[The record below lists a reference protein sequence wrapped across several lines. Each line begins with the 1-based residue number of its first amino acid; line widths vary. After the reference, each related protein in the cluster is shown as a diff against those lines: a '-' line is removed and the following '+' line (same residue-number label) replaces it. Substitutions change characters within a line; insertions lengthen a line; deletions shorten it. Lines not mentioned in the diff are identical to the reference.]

1 MTEKLRPARVPPP
14 GRLIQREIEAREW
27 TQKDLADIMG
37 RPVHTINEIIRG
49 TKRITPETALELAK
63 AFGTSAELWLN
74 LEANYRLHLAE
85 KGTDEK
91 GIERKSRLYSIAP
104 VAELIK
110 RGWIRKHET
119 LDALERELC
128 DFLHVASLDDAV
140 ALNAV
145 FRHARA
151 QEPETYALVAWVRRA
166 EQLAR
171 QQEVAPFDRERLTH
185 AMPELLT
192 LAERAEDVGR
202 VPETL
207 AALGVYFVVV
217 PHLPKTYVDGAAF
230 TLDDGHPVIALSLRY
245 DRIDAFWFTL
255 LHELAHIVSGHEGL
269 DIFNQDERDGDAQ
282 ERVANKLASDWLLN
296 PEALAAFVSEVKPY
310 FSRAKVEAFA
320 ARQRRHPGIVVG
332 RLHHDGDLAYSHLNG
347 LCEKV
352 SVYLWAAR
360 SKSSTPETRMIHN

>member
-49 TKRITPETALELAK
+49 AKRITPETALELAK
-63 AFGTSAELWLN
+63 AFGTSAELWMN
-74 LEANYRLHLAE
+74 LEANYRLHLAQ
-85 KGTDEK
+85 KNTDEK

-110 RGWIRKHET
+110 RGWIKKHEA
-119 LDALERELC
+119 LDDLEREVC
-128 DFLHVASLDDAV
+128 GFLRVASLDEAV
-140 ALNAV
+140 ALNAA
-145 FRHARA
+145 FRHARD

-166 EQLAR
+166 EQLVR
-171 QQEVAPFDRERLTH
+171 SQEVAPFDRERLSY
-185 AMPELLT
+185 AVPEILA
-192 LAERAEDVGR
+192 LAERADDVAR

-207 AALGVYFVVV
+207 AALGVHFVVV
-217 PHLPKTYVDGAAF
+217 PHLPRTYVDGAAF

-255 LHELAHIVSGHEGL
+255 LHELAHIISGHEGL

-282 ERVANKLASDWLLN
+282 ETVANEMASDWLLDRG
-296 PEALAAFVSEVKPY
+296 ALAAFVSEVKPY
-310 FSRAKVEAFA
+310 FSRAKVETFA
-320 ARQRRHPGIVVG
+320 ASQHRHPGIVVG
-332 RLHHDGDLAYSHLNG
+332 RLHHDGHLPYTHLNG
-347 LCEKV
+347 LCEKA
-352 SVYLWAAR
+352 SMH
-360 SKSSTPETRMIHN
+360 SNPN